1 MNNIKRKNR
10 FSLNNKRRKNNL
22 NKGNRKKKLFFVFI
36 FLHVIFFLS
45 LAFVFTFI
53 IPAKFSEYGVE
64 NTSVYDKIKYVFT
77 RELPKGKGELKE
89 HEDKEKEIYRTYN
102 DSSLFDK
109 NSYQK
114 EEDVRNFVTKYK
126 NKLPNL
132 SLHSLESSN
141 DIVYYKKDG
150 TRDVVPKKL
159 YFDDLEFYEN
169 EVVNYLIK
177 QQSEFDQES
186 RSVLQEFQSGSNKKK
201 IDLLSSDRGKTHLI
215 YRYHGDPGYDSWF
228 DNDYLI
234 LKLYYD
240 PKKDEDI
247 VAKVLDYVVEYAK
260 DRGNILT
267 FDLIGIND
275 ENAAIL
281 EDVQYS
287 GGVVAVAEKV
297 RITKSYGISND
308 YVKTNKIN
316 ITNNAEDINNLIY
329 YFDNSKSN

>member
-1 MNNIKRKNR
+1 MNNFKRKNR
-10 FSLNNKRRKNNL
+10 FSLNNKMRKNNL
-22 NKGNRKKKLFFVFI
+22 NKESRKKKLFFIFI
-36 FLHVIFFLS
+36 LLHVIFFLS
-45 LAFVFTFI
+45 VAFVFTFI

-77 RELPKGKGELKE
+77 REHK
-89 HEDKEKEIYRTYN
+89 DKEEEIYRTYN

-109 NSYQK
+109 DSYQK

-141 DIVYYKKDG
+141 NIVYYKKDG

-169 EVVNYLIK
+169 DVVNYLLK
-177 QQSEFDQES
+177 QQPEFDQES
-186 RSVLQEFQSGSNKKK
+186 RNVLQEFQSGSNKKK
-201 IDLLSSDRGKTHLI
+201 IDLMSSARGKTHLI
-215 YRYHGDPGYDSWF
+215 YRYQGDPGYDTWF

-240 PKKDEDI
+240 LKKDEEVVGKSLEYI
-247 VAKVLDYVVEYAK
+247 VEYAK
-260 DRGNILT
+260 ERGNILNL
-267 FDLIGIND
+267 DIIDINN
-275 ENAAIL
+275 ENAAVL
-281 EDVQYS
+281 EGIQYS
-287 GGVVAVAEKV
+287 GNVIALAERV
-297 RITKSYGISND
+297 RVTQSYGISND

-316 ITNNAEDINNLIY
+316 ITNNAEDINNLMY
-329 YFDNSKSN
+329 YFDSSKSN

>member
-1 MNNIKRKNR
+1 MNNINKKNR
-10 FSLNNKRRKNNL
+10 FSLNNKKRKNNL
-22 NKGNRKKKLFFVFI
+22 NKESRRKKLFFIFI
-36 FLHVIFFLS
+36 LLHAIF
-45 LAFVFTFI
+45 AFVFTFV

-77 RELPKGKGELKE
+77 RELPKGKGESKE
-89 HEDKEKEIYRTYN
+89 HEDKEEEIYRTYN

-109 NSYQK
+109 NSYQR
-114 EEDVRNFVTKYK
+114 EQDVRNFVTKYK

-132 SLHSLESSN
+132 SLGSLESSN

-150 TRDVVPKKL
+150 TKDVVPKKL
-159 YFDDLEFYEN
+159 YFDDLEFNEY
-169 EVVNYLIK
+169 EVVNYLLK

-186 RSVLQEFQSGSNKKK
+186 RSVLQEFQSGSDKKK

-215 YRYHGDPGYDSWF
+215 YRYNGDPGYDSWF

-240 PKKDEDI
+240 PKKGEDI
-247 VAKVLDYVVEYAK
+247 VAKVLDYVIEYAK

-267 FDLIGIND
+267 FDLIDINN

-281 EDVQYS
+281 EDIQYS
-287 GGVVAVAEKV
+287 GDVVAVAEKV
-297 RITKSYGISND
+297 RVTKSYGIYNEYGKRSK
-308 YVKTNKIN
+308 VN
-316 ITNNAEDINNLIY
+316 ITNNIEDINNITY
-329 YFDNSKSN
+329 YFNN

>member
-45 LAFVFTFI
+45 VAFVFTFI

-177 QQSEFDQES
+177 QQSEFDQ
-186 RSVLQEFQSGSNKKK
+186 
-201 IDLLSSDRGKTHLI
+201 
-215 YRYHGDPGYDSWF
+215 
-228 DNDYLI
+228 
-234 LKLYYD
+234 
-240 PKKDEDI
+240 
-247 VAKVLDYVVEYAK
+247 
-260 DRGNILT
+260 
-267 FDLIGIND
+267 
-275 ENAAIL
+275 
-281 EDVQYS
+281 
-287 GGVVAVAEKV
+287 
-297 RITKSYGISND
+297 
-308 YVKTNKIN
+308 
-316 ITNNAEDINNLIY
+316 
-329 YFDNSKSN
+329 

>member
-10 FSLNNKRRKNNL
+10 LSLNNKRRKNNL

-45 LAFVFTFI
+45 VAFVFTFI

-77 RELPKGKGELKE
+77 RELPKGKGESKE
-89 HEDKEKEIYRTYN
+89 HKDKEEEIYRTYN
-102 DSSLFDK
+102 DSSLFDR

-114 EEDVRNFVTKYK
+114 EQDIRNFVTKYK

-150 TRDVVPKKL
+150 TTDVVPKKL
-159 YFDDLEFYEN
+159 YFEDLEFNES
-169 EVVNYLIK
+169 EVVNYLLK

-186 RSVLQEFQSGSNKKK
+186 ISVLQEFQSGSNKKK

-247 VAKVLDYVVEYAK
+247 VAKVLDYVIEYAK

-267 FDLIGIND
+267 FDLIDIND

-281 EDVQYS
+281 EEIQYS
-287 GGVVAVAEKV
+287 GNIVAVSEKV
-297 RITKSYGISND
+297 RVTKSYGIYNEYGKRSK
-308 YVKTNKIN
+308 VN
-316 ITNNAEDINNLIY
+316 ITDNIEDINNVTY
-329 YFDNSKSN
+329 YFNN

>member
-1 MNNIKRKNR
+1 MNNINRKNR
-10 FSLNNKRRKNNL
+10 FALNNKKRKNNL
-22 NKGNRKKKLFFVFI
+22 NKGNRRKRLFFIFI

-45 LAFVFTFI
+45 VAFVFTFI
-53 IPAKFSEYGVE
+53 IPEKFSEYGVE

-77 RELPKGKGELKE
+77 RELPKGNGESKE
-89 HEDKEKEIYRTYN
+89 HDDKEEEIYKTYN

-114 EEDVRNFVTKYK
+114 EEDIRNFVTKYK

-132 SLHSLESSN
+132 SLISLESSN
-141 DIVYYKKDG
+141 DIIYYKKDG
-150 TRDVVPKKL
+150 TEDIVPKKF
-159 YFDDLEFYEN
+159 YFDDLEFYQN
-169 EVVNYLIK
+169 EVVNYLLK

-247 VAKVLDYVVEYAK
+247 VAKVLDYVIEYAK
-260 DRGNILT
+260 DRGNLLT

>member
-1 MNNIKRKNR
+1 MP
-10 FSLNNKRRKNNL
+10 
-22 NKGNRKKKLFFVFI
+22 KGN
-36 FLHVIFFLS
+36 
-45 LAFVFTFI
+45 
-53 IPAKFSEYGVE
+53 SE
-64 NTSVYDKIKYVFT
+64 S
-77 RELPKGKGELKE
+77 KE
-89 HEDKEKEIYRTYN
+89 HKDKEEEIYRTYN

-150 TRDVVPKKL
+150 TKDVVPKKL

-169 EVVNYLIK
+169 DVVNYLLK
-177 QQSEFDQES
+177 QQPEFDQES

-201 IDLLSSDRGKTHLI
+201 IELLSSDRGKTHLI
-215 YRYHGDPGYDSWF
+215 YRYNGDPGYDSWF

-247 VAKVLDYVVEYAK
+247 VVKVLDYILEYAK
-260 DRGNILT
+260 ERGNILT
-267 FDLIGIND
+267 FDLIDINK

-281 EDVQYS
+281 EEIQYS
-287 GGVVAVAEKV
+287 GNIVAVSEKV
-297 RITKSYGISND
+297 RLTKSYGIYNEYGKRSK
-308 YVKTNKIN
+308 VN
-316 ITNNAEDINNLIY
+316 ITDNIEDINNVTY
-329 YFDNSKSN
+329 YFDN

>member
-1 MNNIKRKNR
+1 MNNFKRKNR
-10 FSLNNKRRKNNL
+10 FSLNNKTRKNNL
-22 NKGNRKKKLFFVFI
+22 KKESGKKKLFFI
-36 FLHVIFFLS
+36 FMLLHVIFILS
-45 LAFVFTFI
+45 VAFVFTFV
-53 IPAKFSEYGVE
+53 IPEKFSDYGVE

-77 RELPKGKGELKE
+77 RELPKGNSESKE
-89 HEDKEKEIYRTYN
+89 HEDKEEEVYRTYK
-102 DSSLFDK
+102 DSSLFEK
-109 NSYQK
+109 NSYQN
-114 EEDVRNFVTKYK
+114 EVDIRNFVTKYK

-132 SLHSLESSN
+132 SLHSLESAN
-141 DIVYYKKDG
+141 DIIYYKKDG
-150 TRDVVPKKL
+150 TKDVVPKKL
-159 YFDDLEFYEN
+159 YFEDLEFNES
-169 EVVNYLIK
+169 EVVNYLLK

-247 VAKVLDYVVEYAK
+247 VAKVLDYVIEYAK

-267 FDLIGIND
+267 FDLIDINN

-281 EDVQYS
+281 KDIQYS
-287 GGVVAVAEKV
+287 GDVVAVAEKV
-297 RITKSYGISND
+297 RVTKSYGIYNEYGNRSK
-308 YVKTNKIN
+308 VN
-316 ITNNAEDINNLIY
+316 ITDNAEDINNITY
-329 YFDNSKSN
+329 YFNN

>member
-1 MNNIKRKNR
+1 MNNINRKNR
-10 FSLNNKRRKNNL
+10 FALNNKKRKNNL
-22 NKGNRKKKLFFVFI
+22 NKGNRRKRLFFIFI

-45 LAFVFTFI
+45 VAFVFTFI

-64 NTSVYDKIKYVFT
+64 NTSIYDKIKYVFT
-77 RELPKGKGELKE
+77 RELPKGNGESKE
-89 HEDKEKEIYRTYN
+89 HDDKEEEIYRTYN

-114 EEDVRNFVTKYK
+114 EEDIRNFVTKYK

-132 SLHSLESSN
+132 SLISLESSN
-141 DIVYYKKDG
+141 DIIYYKKDG
-150 TRDVVPKKL
+150 TEDIVPKKL
-159 YFDDLEFYEN
+159 YFDDLEFYQN
-169 EVVNYLIK
+169 EVVNYLLK

-287 GGVVAVAEKV
+287 GDVVAVAEKV

-316 ITNNAEDINNLIY
+316 ITNNAEYINNLIY

>member
-1 MNNIKRKNR
+1 MNNFKRKNR
-10 FSLNNKRRKNNL
+10 FSLNSKIRKNNL
-22 NKGNRKKKLFFVFI
+22 NKKSRKKKLFFIFILFHIVFI
-36 FLHVIFFLS
+36 ISV
-45 LAFVFTFI
+45 AFVFTFV

-64 NTSVYDKIKYVFT
+64 NTPFYDKIKYVFT
-77 RELPKGKGELKE
+77 RELPKSNSESKE
-89 HEDKEKEIYRTYN
+89 HEDKEEEIYRTYN
-102 DSSLFDK
+102 DSSLFEK
-109 NSYQK
+109 NSYQN
-114 EEDVRNFVTKYK
+114 EADIRNFVTKYK

-132 SLHSLESSN
+132 SLHSLESAN
-141 DIVYYKKDG
+141 DIIYYKKDG
-150 TRDVVPKKL
+150 TKDVVPKKL
-159 YFDDLEFYEN
+159 YFDDLEFNED
-169 EVVNYLIK
+169 EVVNYLLK

-186 RSVLQEFQSGSNKKK
+186 RFVLQEFQSGSNKKK

-247 VAKVLDYVVEYAK
+247 VAKVLDYVIEYAK

-267 FDLIGIND
+267 FDLIDINN

-287 GGVVAVAEKV
+287 GDVVAVAEKV
-297 RITKSYGISND
+297 RVTKSYGIYNEYRKRSK
-308 YVKTNKIN
+308 VN
-316 ITNNAEDINNLIY
+316 ITENAEDINNITY
-329 YFDNSKSN
+329 YFQ

>member
-10 FSLNNKRRKNNL
+10 FWLNNKRRKNNL
-22 NKGNRKKKLFFVFI
+22 NKEGRRKKLFFIFI

-45 LAFVFTFI
+45 VAFAFTFV

-77 RELPKGKGELKE
+77 RELPKGKGESKE

-109 NSYQK
+109 NSYQR
-114 EEDVRNFVTKYK
+114 EQDVRNFVTKYK

-132 SLHSLESSN
+132 SLGSLESSN

-150 TRDVVPKKL
+150 TKDVVPKKL
-159 YFDDLEFYEN
+159 YFDDLEFNED
-169 EVVNYLIK
+169 EVVNHLLK

-186 RSVLQEFQSGSNKKK
+186 RSVLQEFQSGSDKKK

-215 YRYHGDPGYDSWF
+215 YRYNGDPGYDSWF

-240 PKKDEDI
+240 PKKGEDI
-247 VAKVLDYVVEYAK
+247 VAKVLDYVIEYAK

-267 FDLIGIND
+267 FDLIDINN

-281 EDVQYS
+281 EDIQYS
-287 GGVVAVAEKV
+287 GDVVSVAEKV
-297 RITKSYGISND
+297 RVTKSYGIYNEHGKRSK
-308 YVKTNKIN
+308 VN
-316 ITNNAEDINNLIY
+316 ITNNIEDINNITY
-329 YFDNSKSN
+329 YFNN

>member
-1 MNNIKRKNR
+1 MNNFKRKNQ
-10 FSLNNKRRKNNL
+10 FSLNSKIRKNNL
-22 NKGNRKKKLFFVFI
+22 NKKSRKKKLFFIFI
-36 FLHVIFFLS
+36 LLHIIFILS
-45 LAFVFTFI
+45 VAFVFTFV

-64 NTSVYDKIKYVFT
+64 NTSVYDKIRYVFT
-77 RELPKGKGELKE
+77 RELPKGNDESKE
-89 HEDKEKEIYRTYN
+89 HKDKEEEIYRTYN

-132 SLHSLESSN
+132 SLNSLESAN
-141 DIVYYKKDG
+141 DIIYYKKDG
-150 TRDVVPKKL
+150 TKDVVPKKL
-159 YFDDLEFYEN
+159 YFDDLEFNED
-169 EVVNYLIK
+169 EVVNYLLK

-186 RSVLQEFQSGSNKKK
+186 RSVLQEFQSGNNKKK
-201 IDLLSSDRGKTHLI
+201 IDLLSGDRGKTHLI
-215 YRYHGDPGYDSWF
+215 YSYHGDPGYDSWF

-247 VAKVLDYVVEYAK
+247 VVKVLDYVIEYAK

-267 FDLIGIND
+267 FELIDINN

-287 GGVVAVAEKV
+287 GDVVAVAEKV
-297 RITKSYGISND
+297 RVTKSYGIYNEYGKRSK
-308 YVKTNKIN
+308 VK
-316 ITNNAEDINNLIY
+316 ITDNAEDINNVTY
-329 YFDNSKSN
+329 YFNN

>member
-1 MNNIKRKNR
+1 MNNFKRKNQ

-22 NKGNRKKKLFFVFI
+22 NKESRKKKLFFIFI

-45 LAFVFTFI
+45 VAFVFTFV

-64 NTSVYDKIKYVFT
+64 NTSVYDKIKFLFT
-77 RELPKGKGELKE
+77 RELPKSNGESKE
-89 HEDKEKEIYRTYN
+89 HDDKKEEIYRTYN

-132 SLHSLESSN
+132 SLNSLESSN
-141 DIVYYKKDG
+141 DIIYYKKDG
-150 TRDVVPKKL
+150 TKDVVPKKL
-159 YFDDLEFYEN
+159 YFDDLEFNED
-169 EVVNYLIK
+169 EVVIYLLK

-186 RSVLQEFQSGSNKKK
+186 RSVLQEFQSGSDKKK

-215 YRYHGDPGYDSWF
+215 YRYNGDPGYDSWF

-240 PKKDEDI
+240 PKKGEDI
-247 VAKVLDYVVEYAK
+247 VAKVLDYVIEYAK

-267 FDLIGIND
+267 FDLIDINN

-281 EDVQYS
+281 EDIQYS
-287 GGVVAVAEKV
+287 GDVVGVAEKV
-297 RITKSYGISND
+297 RVTKSYGIYNEYGKRSK
-308 YVKTNKIN
+308 VN
-316 ITNNAEDINNLIY
+316 ITNNIEDINNITY
-329 YFDNSKSN
+329 YFNN

>member
-1 MNNIKRKNR
+1 MNNFKRKNR
-10 FSLNNKRRKNNL
+10 FSLNNKTRKNNL
-22 NKGNRKKKLFFVFI
+22 KKESRKKKLFFIFI
-36 FLHVIFFLS
+36 LLHIIFILS
-45 LAFVFTFI
+45 VAFVFTFV
-53 IPAKFSEYGVE
+53 IPEKFNEYGVE
-64 NTSVYDKIKYVFT
+64 NTSFYDKIKYVFT
-77 RELPKGKGELKE
+77 RELPKSNYESKK

-102 DSSLFDK
+102 DSPLFEK
-109 NSYQK
+109 NSYQN
-114 EEDVRNFVTKYK
+114 EVDIRNFVTKYK

-132 SLHSLESSN
+132 SLHSLESAN
-141 DIVYYKKDG
+141 DIIYYKKDG
-150 TRDVVPKKL
+150 TKDVVPKKL
-159 YFDDLEFYEN
+159 YFEDLDFNES
-169 EVVNYLIK
+169 EVVNYLLK

-186 RSVLQEFQSGSNKKK
+186 ISVLQEFQSGSNKKK

-247 VAKVLDYVVEYAK
+247 VAKVLDYVIEYAK

-267 FDLIGIND
+267 FDIIDIND

-287 GGVVAVAEKV
+287 GDVVAVAEKV
-297 RITKSYGISND
+297 RVTKPYGIYNEYRKRSK
-308 YVKTNKIN
+308 VK
-316 ITNNAEDINNLIY
+316 ITDNAEDINNITY
-329 YFDNSKSN
+329 YFNN

>member
-1 MNNIKRKNR
+1 MNNINRKNR
-10 FSLNNKRRKNNL
+10 FALNNKKRKNNL
-22 NKGNRKKKLFFVFI
+22 NKGNRRKRLFFIFI

-45 LAFVFTFI
+45 VAFVFTFI

-77 RELPKGKGELKE
+77 RELHKGNGESKE
-89 HEDKEKEIYRTYN
+89 HDDKEEEIYKTYN

-114 EEDVRNFVTKYK
+114 EEDIRNFVTKYK

-132 SLHSLESSN
+132 SLISLESSN
-141 DIVYYKKDG
+141 DIFYYKKDG
-150 TRDVVPKKL
+150 TEDIVSKKL
-159 YFDDLEFYEN
+159 YFDDLEFYQN
-169 EVVNYLIK
+169 EVVNYLLK

-316 ITNNAEDINNLIY
+316 ITNNAEYINNLIY

>member
-45 LAFVFTFI
+45 VAFVFTFI

-132 SLHSLESSN
+132 SLISLESSN
-141 DIVYYKKDG
+141 NIIYYKKDG
-150 TRDVVPKKL
+150 TEDIVPKKL
-159 YFDDLEFYEN
+159 YFDDLEFYQN
-169 EVVNYLIK
+169 EVVNYLLK

-287 GGVVAVAEKV
+287 GDVVAVAEKV

>member
-45 LAFVFTFI
+45 VAFVFTFI

-228 DNDYLI
+228 DNDYWI

>member
-1 MNNIKRKNR
+1 MNNINRKNR
-10 FSLNNKRRKNNL
+10 FALNNKKRKNNL
-22 NKGNRKKKLFFVFI
+22 NKGNRRKRLFFIFI

-45 LAFVFTFI
+45 VAFVFTFI

-64 NTSVYDKIKYVFT
+64 NTSIYGKIKYVFT
-77 RELPKGKGELKE
+77 RELPKGNGESKE
-89 HEDKEKEIYRTYN
+89 HDDKEEEIYRTYN

-114 EEDVRNFVTKYK
+114 EEDIRNFVTKYK

-132 SLHSLESSN
+132 SLISLESSN
-141 DIVYYKKDG
+141 DIIYYKKDG
-150 TRDVVPKKL
+150 TEDIVPKKL
-159 YFDDLEFYEN
+159 YFDDLEFYQN
-169 EVVNYLIK
+169 EVVNYLLK

-287 GGVVAVAEKV
+287 GDVVAVAEKV

-316 ITNNAEDINNLIY
+316 ITNNTEDINNLIY

>member
-1 MNNIKRKNR
+1 MNNINKKNR
-10 FSLNNKRRKNNL
+10 FSLNNKIRKNNL
-22 NKGNRKKKLFFVFI
+22 NKESRRKKLFFIFI
-36 FLHVIFFLS
+36 LLHVIFILS
-45 LAFVFTFI
+45 VAFIFTFV

-77 RELPKGKGELKE
+77 RELPKGNGELKE
-89 HEDKEKEIYRTYN
+89 HKEEEIYRTYN
-102 DSSLFDK
+102 DSSLFEK
-109 NSYQK
+109 NSYQN
-114 EEDVRNFVTKYK
+114 EVDIRNFVTKYK

-132 SLHSLESSN
+132 SLHSLESAN
-141 DIVYYKKDG
+141 DIIYYKKDG
-150 TRDVVPKKL
+150 TKDVVPKKL
-159 YFDDLEFYEN
+159 YFEDLEFNES
-169 EVVNYLIK
+169 EVVTYLLK

-186 RSVLQEFQSGSNKKK
+186 ISVLQEFQSRSNKKK

-247 VAKVLDYVVEYAK
+247 VVKVLDYVIEYAK

-267 FDLIGIND
+267 FELIDINN

-287 GGVVAVAEKV
+287 GDVVAVAEKV
-297 RITKSYGISND
+297 RVTKSYGIYNEYGKRSK
-308 YVKTNKIN
+308 VK
-316 ITNNAEDINNLIY
+316 ITDNAEDINNVTY
-329 YFDNSKSN
+329 YFNN

>member
-1 MNNIKRKNR
+1 MNNINRKNR
-10 FSLNNKRRKNNL
+10 FSLNNKRRKSNL
-22 NKGNRKKKLFFVFI
+22 NKESRKKKLFFIFI

-45 LAFVFTFI
+45 VAFVFTFI
-53 IPAKFSEYGVE
+53 IPAKFSEYGVK

-77 RELPKGKGELKE
+77 RELPKGKGESKE
-89 HEDKEKEIYRTYN
+89 HKDKEEEIYRTYN

-114 EEDVRNFVTKYK
+114 EQDIRNFVTKYK

-150 TRDVVPKKL
+150 TTDVVPKKL
-159 YFDDLEFYEN
+159 YFEDLEFNES
-169 EVVNYLIK
+169 EVVNYLLK

-186 RSVLQEFQSGSNKKK
+186 ISVLQEFQSGSSKKK
-201 IDLLSSDRGKTHLI
+201 IDLLSRDRGKTHLI

-240 PKKDEDI
+240 PNKDEDI
-247 VAKVLDYVVEYAK
+247 VAKVLDYVIEYAK

-267 FDLIGIND
+267 FDLIDIND

-281 EDVQYS
+281 EDIQYS
-287 GGVVAVAEKV
+287 GDVVSLAERV
-297 RITKSYGISND
+297 RVTQYYGISNN

-316 ITNNAEDINNLIY
+316 ITNNAEDINNLMY
-329 YFDNSKSN
+329 YFDSSKSN